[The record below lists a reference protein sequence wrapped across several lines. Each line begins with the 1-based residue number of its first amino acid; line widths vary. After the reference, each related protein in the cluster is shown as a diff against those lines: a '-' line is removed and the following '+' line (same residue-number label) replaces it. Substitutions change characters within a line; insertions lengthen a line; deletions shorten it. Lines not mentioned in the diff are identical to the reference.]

1 MTNQNYG
8 IRITEKIILYLKELY
23 YFQNTYQIH
32 PNTFKDY
39 LKRIIKENNQN
50 LDEYEIN
57 LLCNEVYGLLTLNE
71 YIYEDLDERRLKV
84 GKGYIQE
91 FIRKN
96 KKISKLIFPT
106 FLFLSGVFTSFSS

>member
-1 MTNQNYG
+1 MLNQKYG

-23 YFQNTYQIH
+23 YFQNSFQIH

-39 LKRIIKENNQN
+39 LKRTIKENYHN
-50 LDEYEIN
+50 LNEYEIN
-57 LLCNEVYGLLTLNE
+57 LLCNEIYGLLILNE

-91 FIRKN
+91 FIRK
-96 KKISKLIFPT
+96 KKFSKLIFPT
-106 FLFLSGVFTSFSS
+106 FAFLSGVFASLFSD